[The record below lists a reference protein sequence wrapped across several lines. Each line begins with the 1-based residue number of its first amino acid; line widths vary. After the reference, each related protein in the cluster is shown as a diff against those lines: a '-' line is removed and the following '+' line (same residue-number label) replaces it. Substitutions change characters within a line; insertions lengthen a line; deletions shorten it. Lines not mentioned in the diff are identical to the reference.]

1 MMECDV
7 LYGVTMQKKGVSNIL
22 KVKLKDA
29 LDYVKEEND
38 GTVQ

>member
-1 MMECDV
+1 MECDV

-38 GTVQ
+38 VAIQ